1 MENMKINETK
11 LTKKD
16 ISSVSRR
23 WIMGSQIT
31 WNYEKQMAIGYLWAM
46 LPIIRKL
53 YKDPKEQQEMLK
65 THVQFF
71 NTTPHMGGFIC
82 GIDAATEEHEGY
94 KAKETVKGLKT
105 GLMGPFAGVGDTL
118 FGVLF
123 PTIFGS
129 IAAYMGQE
137 GNIAGAIIWLIVNIA
152 ILCLRYFTA
161 GIGYREG
168 SKIITSA
175 KDKLDALTAAATLLG
190 ITVVGALV
198 STVVSANVT
207 ASFTSGEVTVNG
219 QEILDQIMPCM
230 VPVIVVAFI
239 YWLLGRK
246 KMTSTKAIILVMVLS
261 IVLYALRILG

>member
-1 MENMKINETK
+1 MENMKTNETK

-16 ISSVSRR
+16 INSLSRR
-23 WIMGSQIT
+23 WIMGSQVT
-31 WNYEKQMAIGYLWAM
+31 WNYERQMGVGYLWAM
-46 LPIIRKL
+46 IPIIRKL
-53 YKDPKEQQEMLK
+53 YKDPKDQKEMLK

-71 NTTPHMGGFIC
+71 NTTPHMGGFIL
-82 GIDAATEEHEGY
+82 GIDAATEEHEGM
-94 KAKETVKGLKT
+94 KAKEAVKGLKT
-105 GLMGPFAGVGDTL
+105 GLMGPVAGVGDTL

-137 GNIAGAIIWLIVNIA
+137 GNMVGAVIWLLVNIA
-152 ILCLRYFTA
+152 ILIFRTYLA

-190 ITVVGALV
+190 ITVVGALIA
-198 STVVSANVT
+198 TVVKANVT
-207 ASFTSGEVTVNG
+207 ATFVSGEISVKG
-219 QEILDQIMPCM
+219 QEILDQIMPCLIPAAL
-230 VPVIVVAFI
+230 VGGV

-246 KMTSTKAIILVMVLS
+246 KMTSSKAILLVMILS
-261 IVLYALRILG
+261 IVLHAVGILG